1 MATKLSPADFPKR
14 KAEKSVISM
23 VTCYDYTMACLVNE
37 SNVDCVLVGDSLANV
52 MHGEENT
59 IPATVD
65 LMALHTR
72 AVHRGL
78 PNKFLVSDMPFLS
91 TRLGFER
98 GTEAAGKLIAAGA
111 DSVKIEG
118 ADGNLELISHLVES
132 GIPVM
137 GHLGLTPQ
145 FYHAMGG
152 YKVQGRTEETK
163 AKLIKD
169 AIALEKAGCFA
180 IVAECI
186 PSEVATAMSKAVS
199 VPIIGIGG
207 GAEVD
212 GQVLVLHDMLGFSKF
227 KPKFVR
233 HFIEGAELVKKAL
246 NEYDEGCKNHTFPNA
261 EEQFTK

>member
-1 MATKLSPADFPKR
+1 
-14 KAEKSVISM
+14 
-23 VTCYDYTMACLVNE
+23 
-37 SNVDCVLVGDSLANV
+37 
-52 MHGEENT
+52 
-59 IPATVD
+59 
-65 LMALHTR
+65 
-72 AVHRGL
+72 
-78 PNKFLVSDMPFLS
+78 
-91 TRLGFER
+91 
-98 GTEAAGKLIAAGA
+98 
-111 DSVKIEG
+111 
-118 ADGNLELISHLVES
+118 
-132 GIPVM
+132 
-137 GHLGLTPQ
+137 
-145 FYHAMGG
+145 MGG
-152 YKVQGRTEETK
+152 YKVQGRTEEAK

-246 NEYDEGCKNHTFPNA
+246 NEYDEGCKNRTFPNA

>member
-1 MATKLSPADFPKR
+1 
-14 KAEKSVISM
+14 M
-23 VTCYDYTMACLVNE
+23 VTCYDYTMACLINE

-52 MHGEENT
+52 MHGEETT

-78 PNKFLVSDMPFLS
+78 PDKFLVSDMPFLS
-91 TRLGFER
+91 TRLGLSH

-152 YKVQGRTEETK
+152 YKVQGRSDE
-163 AKLIKD
+163 AKKKLVED
-169 AIALEKAGCFA
+169 SIALEKAGCFA

-186 PSEVATAMSKAVS
+186 PSDVATAMAKAVS
-199 VPIIGIGG
+199 VPVIGIGG

-212 GQVLVLHDMLGFSKF
+212 GQVLVLHDMLGLSKF

-246 NEYDEGCKNHTFPNA
+246 NEYDAGCKDKTFPA
-261 EEQFTK
+261 QDEQFIK